1 MIYRAGSCLLILA
14 LMVGLSVADDPA
26 PGQPEPPVRLKKKDK
41 PKADAPPDQKPDP
54 PKDKDEAKDDEPAD
68 LQDPEQD
75 PKETLARV
83 SKNMK
88 SSADRLADKDP
99 GEGTRQVQRDI
110 IKDLDSLIE
119 QMKQQQQSNS
129 SKNSSSSNDS
139 SSSKK
144 QDDKHVRG
152 NRRERKPGS
161 GNQKN
166 PRNSSARGNKSG
178 QDKQPKDGT
187 AKGQNPGR
195 GGNGGRDEMDKRPN
209 SYKDVWGHLPEA
221 LRMEMDA
228 YAREKFMAK
237 YDDLLKQYYS
247 TVAEKGRR

>member
-1 MIYRAGSCLLILA
+1 
-14 LMVGLSVADDPA
+14 MVGLSIADDPA

-41 PKADAPPDQKPDP
+41 PKADPAPDKKPEP
-54 PKDKDEAKDDEPAD
+54 PKDNDVKEGEPAD
-68 LQDPEQD
+68 ALDPEQD

-119 QMKQQQQSNS
+119 QMKQQQNNNS
-129 SKNSSSSNDS
+129 SSSSSNDS
-139 SSSKK
+139 SSSQK
-144 QDDKHVRG
+144 QDAKQARG
-152 NRRERKPGS
+152 NRREQRSSSASRK
-161 GNQKN
+161 
-166 PRNSSARGNKSG
+166 SSSRSTARGNKSKPN
-178 QDKQPKDGT
+178 KQPKEGT
-187 AKGQNPGR
+187 AKGQNPGAGSTGR
-195 GGNGGRDEMDKRPN
+195 RDEMDKRPDP
-209 SYKDVWGHLPEA
+209 YKDIWGHLPEA
-221 LRMEMDA
+221 LRMQMDA

-237 YDDLLKQYYS
+237 YDGLLKQYYS

>member
-14 LMVGLSVADDPA
+14 SIVGLSIADDPA
-26 PGQPEPPVRLKKKDK
+26 RGQPEPPVRLKKKDK
-41 PKADAPPDQKPDP
+41 AKADPAPDKKPEP
-54 PKDKDEAKDDEPAD
+54 PKDNEAKDDEPAD
-68 LQDPEQD
+68 ALVPEQD

-119 QMKQQQQSNS
+119 QMKQQQNNNNS
-129 SKNSSSSNDS
+129 SSSSSNDS
-139 SSSKK
+139 SSSQK
-144 QDDKHVRG
+144 QDTKQARG
-152 NRRERKPGS
+152 NRREQKAGSANRK
-161 GNQKN
+161 
-166 PRNSSARGNKSG
+166 NSSKSMARGNKSN
-178 QDKQPKDGT
+178 QNKQSKEGT
-187 AKGQNPGR
+187 AKGQNPGAGSTGR
-195 GGNGGRDEMDKRPN
+195 RDEMDKRPDP
-209 SYKDVWGHLPEA
+209 YKDIWGHLPEA
-221 LRMEMDA
+221 LRMQMDA

-237 YDDLLKQYYS
+237 YDELLKQYYS